1 MSPQDGA
8 VSGSSAEPRKPA
20 STGKLGIILATQG
33 DLAEAAAIAL
43 AARRGRH
50 EVAMFAMD
58 AGCRALAESPELVAA
73 LLDADCEI
81 TACSNSALGLD
92 LPDGVVRGSQDDHA
106 AIVGTSERVV
116 ALT

>member
-1 MSPQDGA
+1 M
-8 VSGSSAEPRKPA
+8 
-20 STGKLGIILATQG
+20 KLGIILATHG
-33 DLAEAAAIAL
+33 DLGEAVAIAL
-43 AARRGRH
+43 AARRARH

-58 AGCRALAESPELVAA
+58 TGVGALAGAPEVVAA

-81 TACSNSALGLD
+81 TACSNSAVGLT

-106 AIVGTSERVV
+106 AVVGTSDRVV

>member
-1 MSPQDGA
+1 
-8 VSGSSAEPRKPA
+8 V
-20 STGKLGIILATQG
+20 KLGIVLATG
-33 DLAEAAAIAL
+33 SDLAHAAGLAL
-43 AARRGRH
+43 AARRARH

-58 AGCRALAESPELVAA
+58 AGCRALAEAPALVAA

-81 TACSNSALGLD
+81 TACSNSAVGVD

-106 AIVGTSERVV
+106 AVVGTSDRLV